1 MMNEHKGAAQPNLSS
16 SWSGINGIPARDSSR
31 STSHVHTAENVHTPE
46 NWSQIA
52 AQINTWPKT
61 QSTMRLV
68 FKLDIL
74 THAP

>member
-46 NWSQIA
+46 NVHTTENWSQIA

-61 QSTMRLV
+61 QSTMHLV
-68 FKLDIL
+68 
-74 THAP
+74 TY